1 MESLTDCREDLRER
15 GRVGGWM
22 KKIASRGQN
31 LVLNA
36 YILANIVLI
45 MEHIPINKCLIKL
58 SQKITHRSDVL
69 TNDIRQ

>member
-15 GRVGGWM
+15 GRVDDDGWM
-22 KKIASRGQN
+22 KKIANRGQN

-45 MEHIPINKCLIKL
+45 MEHIPINKC
-58 SQKITHRSDVL
+58 V
-69 TNDIRQ
+69 